1 MQTHKIF
8 TNDRRCKALT
18 GLSAAEFNALL
29 PSFAQAL
36 TAYRYQLRPD
46 RKRAVG
52 GGRKGDLP
60 APADKLA
67 FVLMYLKIYPTYDVM
82 GLITDRQRT
91 KCCDSIKLLLP
102 VLEMALGRAL
112 ALPKRKITSVEEF
125 LQRFPDAR
133 DVFLD
138 GTERKVQK
146 PENLKRR
153 KRLYSGKQK
162 AVTRKSLVLSNEQR
176 RVLVL
181 TPARSGRCHDKRIA
195 DKHQLPGHI
204 PDGVTLWTDT
214 GFQGV
219 QRRHPNTVMPV
230 KATKLHPL
238 TAAQKEQN
246 RLISGIRVVSEHAIG
261 GIKRFKAAADVYR
274 NRLPNRDD
282 AFMLLSAGL
291 WNFHL
296 QQTL

>member
-18 GLSAAEFNALL
+18 GLSVAEFNALL
-29 PSFAQAL
+29 PVFGQAL
-36 TAYRYQLRPD
+36 TAYRCQLRPD
-46 RKRAVG
+46 RQRAVG

-60 APADKLA
+60 TDADKLA

-82 GLITDRQRT
+82 GLLTDRQRT
-91 KCCDSIKLLLP
+91 RCCDSIKLLLP
-102 VLEMALGRAL
+102 VLEMALGRKL

-125 LQRFPDAR
+125 LVRFPEVK

-146 PENLKRR
+146 PRNLKRR

-162 AVTRKSLVLSNEQR
+162 TTTRKSLVLSDEKR

-181 TPARSGRCHDKRIA
+181 TPAKSGRRHDRRIA
-195 DKHQLPGHI
+195 DKYQLPERI
-204 PDGVTLWTDT
+204 PDSVALWTDT

-219 QRRHPNTVMPV
+219 QRQHPNTVMPA
-230 KATKLHPL
+230 KATKLRPL
-238 TAAQKEQN
+238 TDDQKRGN
-246 RLISGIRVVSEHAIG
+246 ALISGIRIISEHAIG
-261 GIKRFKAAADVYR
+261 GIKRFNAATAVYR
-274 NRLPNRDD
+274 NRLPNLDD

-296 QQTL
+296 QQTT